1 MVGDG
6 ADAAAQATGKDDEG
20 ERAMLQHPS
29 ASTDGD
35 DLSVAPLFGLEARTI
50 PRHDLPRGELPP
62 DVAYQIIHDEL
73 MLDGNA
79 RLNVATFVTTW
90 MEPQADKLMAE
101 CLDKNMIDKDE
112 YPQTAEL
119 EARCV
124 AMLSRLW
131 HAPAAQEA
139 TGCSTTGSSEAAMLG
154 GLALKR
160 RWQRKRQAAGKPT
173 DRPNLVMGINVQ
185 VCWEKFANYWD
196 VEMRLVPMDGNRYH
210 LSAESAVELCDENT
224 IGVVAIVGSTFD
236 GSYEPVKEICAAL
249 DDLQTRTGLDVP
261 VHVDGASGAFVA
273 PFIDPDLEW
282 DFRLARVASINASGH
297 KYGLV
302 YPGVGWVVWRDAEAL
317 PEDLIFW
324 VNYLGDNM
332 PTFALNFSR
341 PGAQVVAQYYN
352 FLRLG
357 FDGYRGVQGYAREVA
372 TRLSGQVAELGPF
385 ELITKG
391 DELPVFA
398 FKLRDDIDNFTVF
411 DVSAALRERGWQV
424 PAYTFPKNRE
434 DLAALRVVVRRGF
447 THDLADL
454 LVSDIKRQLPK
465 LQKQPAPSQD
475 STAGSAF
482 RH

>member
-1 MVGDG
+1 MTLKHPKGPAPKTGDISVPPLFTL
-6 ADAAAQATGKDDEG
+6 DAA
-20 ERAMLQHPS
+20 
-29 ASTDGD
+29 
-35 DLSVAPLFGLEARTI
+35 TI
-50 PRHDLPRGELPP
+50 PRHELPPGELPP

-79 RLNVATFVTTW
+79 RLNLATFVTTW
-90 MEPQADKLMAE
+90 MEPQAEKLMVE
-101 CLDKNMIDKDE
+101 CFDKNMIDKDE

-119 EARCV
+119 EMRCV
-124 AMLSRLW
+124 NILANLW
-131 HAPAAQEA
+131 NAPDAAEA

-160 RWQRKRQAAGKPT
+160 RWQHARRAAGKPA

-196 VEMRLVPMDGNRYH
+196 VEMRLVPMEGDRFH
-210 LSAESAVELCDENT
+210 LSAEEAVKLCDENT
-224 IGVVAIVGSTFD
+224 IGVVAILGSTFD
-236 GSYEPVKEICAAL
+236 GSYEPVAEICEAL
-249 DDLQTRTGLDVP
+249 DAFQEETGLDIP
-261 VHVDGASGAFVA
+261 VHVDGASGAFIA
-273 PFIDPDLEW
+273 PFVDPELEW
-282 DFRLARVASINASGH
+282 DFRLPRVASINASGH

-302 YPGVGWVVWRDAEAL
+302 YPGVGWIVWRDAAAL

-357 FDGYRGVQGYAREVA
+357 FDGFAKVQAYARDVA
-372 TRLSGQVAELGPF
+372 TRLSARIAELEPF

-398 FKLRDDIDNFTVF
+398 FKLRDGVDNFTVF
-411 DVSAALRERGWQV
+411 DVSNALRERGWQV

-434 DLAALRVVVRRGF
+434 DLAALRVVVRQGF

-454 LVSDIKRQLPK
+454 LVADLERQLPR
-465 LQKQPAPSQD
+465 LQKQPAPVHEAAA
-475 STAGSAF
+475 AGF
-482 RH
+482 HH